1 MVVSG
6 GRIVMMRRRLAA
18 CLALAAATAAAQEP
32 APRARDLGIPFE
44 FGSPGRANAI
54 TDVPGVEVGHVT
66 LVSGDSVRTGVTAVL
81 PRGRGTSG
89 LDQCFAGAFSLNGNG
104 EMTGIA
110 WVEESGLLE
119 GPVVITNTNSVGVVR
134 DAVID
139 YARKKWPQAGGWSD
153 AIWSLPV
160 VAETWDGHLND
171 IYGMHV
177 RPEHAFQALDGAHGG
192 AVSEGNVGGG
202 TGMIC
207 YEFKGGIGTASR
219 VLSSADG
226 GYTLGVLVQ
235 ANFGRRH
242 QLIVAGIPMGR
253 ELKDDLVY
261 TRAEAPANERSA
273 IDSRENGSIIIVV
286 ATDAPLLP
294 HQLKRLARRAALG
307 LARTGSVAGNG
318 SGDLFIA
325 FSTANPHAGDAKGT
339 PTVSLLPNDLM
350 GPLFE
355 ATVGA
360 TEEAILNA
368 LVAGRTMTGYQGHRV
383 VALPQDRVRE
393 ILRRHARLVQ

>member
-1 MVVSG
+1 
-6 GRIVMMRRRLAA
+6 MRLPLAA
-18 CLALAAATAAAQEP
+18 ALALAAATVVAQESTP
-32 APRARDLGIPFE
+32 VRARALGIPFE
-44 FGSPGRANAI
+44 FGTPGRLDAI

-66 LVSGDSVRTGVTAVL
+66 LIEGDRVRTGVTAVL
-81 PRGRGTSG
+81 PRGRGKAG

-110 WVEESGLLE
+110 WLEESGLLE
-119 GPVVITNTNSVGVVR
+119 GPVLITNTNSVGVVR

-139 YARKKWPQAGGWSD
+139 YARKHWPSAEGWAD
-153 AIWSLPV
+153 AFWSLPV

-177 RPEHAFQALDGAHGG
+177 RSEHAFQAIDGARSG
-192 AVSEGNVGGG
+192 AVAEGNVGGG

-219 VLSSADG
+219 VLTAADG

-235 ANFGRRH
+235 SNFGRRH
-242 QLIVAGIPMGR
+242 QLLVAGVPVGR
-253 ELKDDLVY
+253 ELRDDLVY
-261 TRAEAPANERSA
+261 TRGGASEAA
-273 IDSRENGSIIIVV
+273 ENGSIIIVV

-294 HQLKRLARRAALG
+294 NQLKRLARRAALG

-318 SGDLFIA
+318 SGDLFVA
-325 FSTANPHAGDAKGT
+325 FSTANPRAGDAKGT
-339 PTVSLLPNDLM
+339 VALTMLPNDRM
-350 GPLFE
+350 GALFE

-368 LVAGRTMTGYQGHRV
+368 LVAARTMTGIDGHRV
-383 VALPQDRVRE
+383 VALPHDRVRE
-393 ILRRHARLVQ
+393 SLRRHGRLETLVH

>member
-1 MVVSG
+1 MIL
-6 GRIVMMRRRLAA
+6 RERP
-18 CLALAAATAAAQEP
+18 LALVFALATAASVPAADEP
-32 APRARDLGIPFE
+32 AAPRARDLGIPFE
-44 FGSPGRANAI
+44 FGTPGRWNAI

-66 LVSGDSVRTGVTAVL
+66 LVAGDDVRTGVTAVL
-81 PRGRGTSG
+81 PRGRGKPG
-89 LDQCFAGAFSLNGNG
+89 LDPCFAGAFSLNGNG
-104 EMTGIA
+104 EMTGLA
-110 WVEESGLLE
+110 WVEEAGVLE
-119 GPVVITNTNSVGVVR
+119 GPVVITNTNSVGVAR

-139 YARKKWPQAGGWSD
+139 YARKRWPAAGGWAD

-177 RPEHAFQALDGAHGG
+177 RPEHVFRSLDDARGG
-192 AVSEGNVGGG
+192 PVPEGNVGGG

-219 VLSSADG
+219 VLPAAEG
-226 GYTLGVLVQ
+226 GYALGVLVQ

-242 QLIVAGIPMGR
+242 QLLVAGVPVGR
-253 ELKDDLVY
+253 ELKGDLVY
-261 TRAEAPANERSA
+261 TRRDTPATAEA
-273 IDSRENGSIIIVV
+273 GSIIIVV

-294 HQLKRLARRAALG
+294 HQLKRLGRRAALG

-325 FSTANPHAGDAKGT
+325 FSTANPRAGDTKGT
-339 PTVSLLPNDLM
+339 PALTMLPNDSM

-368 LVAGRTMTGYQGHRV
+368 LVAARTMTGHEGHRV
-383 VALPQDRVRE
+383 VAFPYDRVRE
-393 ILRRHARLVQ
+393 ILRRHSRLAPEAGRE

>member
-1 MVVSG
+1 MTICA
-6 GRIVMMRRRLAA
+6 RHLAIS
-18 CLALAAATAAAQEP
+18 LALGAATAAAQES
-32 APRARDLGIPFE
+32 ASPRARDLGIPFE
-44 FGSPGRANAI
+44 FGTPGRFDAI

-66 LVSGDSVRTGVTAVL
+66 LVEGDRIRTGVTAVL
-81 PRGRGTSG
+81 PRGRGKSG

-104 EMTGIA
+104 EMTGVA
-110 WVEESGLLE
+110 WLEESGLLE
-119 GPVVITNTNSVGVVR
+119 GPVLITNTNSVGVVR

-139 YARKKWPQAGGWSD
+139 FARKRWPSAEGWTD

-177 RPEHAFQALDGAHGG
+177 RPEHAFQAIDGARPGPV
-192 AVSEGNVGGG
+192 AEGNVGGG

-219 VLSSADG
+219 ALPAAEG

-242 QLIVAGIPMGR
+242 QLLVAGLPVGR
-253 ELKDDLVY
+253 ELTTDLAY
-261 TRAEAPANERSA
+261 SRRGTA
-273 IDSRENGSIIIVV
+273 DSSETGSIIIVV

-318 SGDLFIA
+318 SGDLFVA
-325 FSTANPHAGDAKGT
+325 FSTANPRVGDAKGT
-339 PTVSLLPNDLM
+339 VPLAMLPNDRM
-350 GPLFE
+350 GLLFE

-368 LVAGRTMTGYQGHRV
+368 LVAARTMSGVDGHRV
-383 VALPQDRVRE
+383 IALPHDRVRE
-393 ILRRHARLVQ
+393 ILRRHLRLAPEAARD